1 MVIFGSAG
9 LSFQIKHARTVV
21 EVSNEKFNKE
31 QSKNSD
37 YYDVVLCFLKWY
49 MYGCPYRYVIFKNNS
64 NIYKL
69 WNITNCAKQKFQ
81 KVLHFELL
89 EFLKIFGFIFL
100 AKFRKE
106 FQAVLRLSKCKCTS
120 QKIRVPS
127 VLTSS
132 KNKSSL
138 PRTQGYE
145 MNTGNSK
152 QSSIKSS
159 STLRTEQNPQEKYGW
174 KSDTQPRF
182 LSTVKLDQ
190 ASADYNDGW
199 T

>member
-1 MVIFGSAG
+1 M
-9 LSFQIKHARTVV
+9 
-21 EVSNEKFNKE
+21 
-31 QSKNSD
+31 
-37 YYDVVLCFLKWY
+37 YD
-49 MYGCPYRYVIFKNNS
+49 CPYRYVIFERTIQTFTSYEILPIAHNKNS
-64 NIYKL
+64 
-69 WNITNCAKQKFQ
+69 
-81 KVLHFELL
+81 HFELL

-159 STLRTEQNPQEKYGW
+159 STLRTEQNPQEKYG
-174 KSDTQPRF
+174 
-182 LSTVKLDQ
+182 
-190 ASADYNDGW
+190 
-199 T
+199 